1 MVTYIPVFK
10 LQQQGLLIDFLNI
23 IRPILLLDFIG
34 DVVKWDWFMS
44 FNKIEQEKFEKT
56 SSAQAL
62 DSDF

>member
-10 LQQQGLLIDFLNI
+10 LQQQGLLNDFLNI

-44 FNKIEQEKFEKT
+44 FNKTEQEKFEKN